1 MKKKLILIYILLVFV
16 GISCNDKEWLEV
28 KPTDRISES
37 NFYTTPEEALFG
49 IIPIY
54 EGNSITNFGSS
65 LVNGEIWSDN
75 AYAGGEAGGASQLD
89 MQQNEKNSSLASSA
103 IVGQLWYK
111 SYYTIYRAN
120 TYLANEGRV
129 EGWKTENMR
138 KQFQAEAR
146 FLRAIQYWELFRN
159 FGWVPLFREIR
170 PLDDIKNTK
179 QSTPQEMISFL
190 ASEFIFASE
199 NLPESVDKATMA
211 GRATK
216 YAALGYV
223 ARIFLYYDGIK
234 TGLPGLGL
242 SGELTSEEGIVVN
255 RQYAIDAC
263 EKIIGSNK
271 YFLLDNYA
279 DIFSQAKENNDE
291 SIFEIQYSNK
301 SIEEQFWPEPEFTK
315 NYALFIDGAFLPTM
329 VGIRFTEPDATSTN
343 PWVAQGWSY
352 ETVSWDLYNEFEP
365 GDSRLYA
372 TVFDAEDSLPSV
384 GATVEAAWQ
393 HTGYFDNKHRQDV
406 NYPFP
411 GDNNFMGWGN
421 NIIDMRLGEIYLIAS
436 ELYLADGNMAKAVE
450 YLNKV
455 RTRAMGNASAK
466 TTLTHDDI
474 LHERRVELALEGQ
487 RKWDLLRMGL
497 NYAKE
502 KIDASFPDP
511 ASTPWPD
518 QHEIRLFENLN
529 CYGMYPIPQV
539 EIDNFNDGV
548 LKQYIPYYQ

>member
-1 MKKKLILIYILLVFV
+1 MKKKLFLIYILSFLF
-16 GISCNDKEWLEV
+16 GIYSCNDKDWLEV
-28 KPTDRISES
+28 KPTDRVAES
-37 NFYTTPEEALFG
+37 NFYSTPEEAFFG

-54 EGNSITNFGSS
+54 DGNSIMNFGSS

-75 AYAGGEAGGASQLD
+75 AYAGGEAGGASQID
-89 MQQNEKNSSLASSA
+89 MQQNEKNSSIVTSA
-103 IVGQLWYK
+103 TVGQLWYK

-120 TYLANEGRV
+120 TYLANEGKV
-129 EGWKTENMR
+129 SGWPNKDMR
-138 KQFQAEAR
+138 IQYQAEAR

-159 FGWVPLFREIR
+159 FGWVPLLRKIL
-170 PLDDIKNTK
+170 PLEEIKNTS
-179 QSTPQEMISFL
+179 QSSPQEMISFL

-199 NLPESVDKATMA
+199 NLPESVDIPTQA

-216 YAALGYV
+216 YAALGYL

-234 TGLPGLGL
+234 TSLPGLGL
-242 SGELTSEEGIVVN
+242 SGELTSEEGVVVD
-255 RQYAIDAC
+255 RKYAIDAC
-263 EKIIGSNK
+263 EKILSSNK
-271 YFLLDNYA
+271 YELQKRYS
-279 DIFSQAKENNDE
+279 DIFSQAHENNSE

-301 SIEEQFWPEPEFTK
+301 SLEVNFWPEPEFYK

-329 VGIRFTEPDATSTN
+329 VGIRHKDPKN
-343 PWVAQGWSY
+343 PYVAQGWSY
-352 ETVSWDLYNEFEP
+352 ETVTWSLYNEFEP

-372 TVFDAEDSLPSV
+372 TIFDAEDSL
-384 GATVEAAWQ
+384 TNVEAAWQ

-406 NYPFP
+406 KYPYP
-411 GDNNFMGWGN
+411 GANNFMGWGN
-421 NIIDMRLGEIYLIAS
+421 NLIDLRLGEIYLIAT
-436 ELYLADGNMAKAVE
+436 ELYLAEGNSSKAVE

-455 RTRAMGNASAK
+455 RTRAMGEAALK
-466 TTLTHDDI
+466 TSLTQGDI

-511 ASTPWPD
+511 ASTPWPS
-518 QHEIRLFENLN
+518 QHQIRLFEHLD
-529 CYGMYPIPQV
+529 CWGMYPIPAV
-539 EIDNFNDGV
+539 EINNFNSGV